1 MLANGLEVLVL
12 PSNRAPIVTQLVYYK
27 VGSADEEP
35 GKSGLAHFLEH
46 LMFKGTR
53 TVAPTELSRTVAR
66 SGGRDN
72 AFTTSDYTGFYQT
85 VAPAQIELMMRFEAD
100 RMANLVIT
108 EKELLPERDVV
119 LEERRLRTDNS
130 PTNLLAEQI
139 SLALWGREGYG
150 NPTAGWPEEVRQ
162 LGVADAE
169 AFYRRWYAPNNAVLI
184 IAGDVRPAGMF
195 ALAEKYFGVNPRR
208 DVPPRVRPDHPAADL
223 PRDVERRDPRVRQ
236 AECGQDWVAPSYR
249 MGETRHAYALQAL
262 GHIMGGGQVSRLW
275 QRLVMDRK
283 IALSASADYDP
294 QALGLTSFGFWL
306 SPAPGHSIAEMESAL
321 AQEIDRLLQD
331 GVTAQELSRAV
342 NRVMAAT
349 VYWRDGHAG
358 LARLY
363 GSTICTGG
371 TVADVEQWAERIAA
385 VTREQ
390 ILEAARAV
398 LTTRQ
403 TVRSRLLPQDGTQ

>member
-1 MLANGLEVLVL
+1 VATPGHG
-12 PSNRAPIVTQLVYYK
+12 SQDRA
-27 VGSADEEP
+27 
-35 GKSGLAHFLEH
+35 
-46 LMFKGTR
+46 
-53 TVAPTELSRTVAR
+53 
-66 SGGRDN
+66 
-72 AFTTSDYTGFYQT
+72 
-85 VAPAQIELMMRFEAD
+85 
-100 RMANLVIT
+100 
-108 EKELLPERDVV
+108 
-119 LEERRLRTDNS
+119 
-130 PTNLLAEQI
+130 
-139 SLALWGREGYG
+139 
-150 NPTAGWPEEVRQ
+150 
-162 LGVADAE
+162 
-169 AFYRRWYAPNNAVLI
+169 
-184 IAGDVRPAGMF
+184 
-195 ALAEKYFGVNPRR
+195 
-208 DVPPRVRPDHPAADL
+208 
-223 PRDVERRDPRVRQ
+223 
-236 AECGQDWVAPSYR
+236 
-249 MGETRHAYALQAL
+249 
-262 GHIMGGGQVSRLW
+262 
-275 QRLVMDRK
+275 
-283 IALSASADYDP
+283 ADYDP